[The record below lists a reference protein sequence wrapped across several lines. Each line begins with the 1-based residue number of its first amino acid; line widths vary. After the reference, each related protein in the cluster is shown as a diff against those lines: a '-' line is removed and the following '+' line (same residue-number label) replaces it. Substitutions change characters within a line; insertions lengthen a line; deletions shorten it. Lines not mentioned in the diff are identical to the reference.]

1 MINRSDIKA
10 NTNNRFYQ
18 RGRDLYEAGK
28 VLSLEALEE
37 DGVVYVTGYVKG
49 SGRNIYETQINIIAE
64 FDYIE
69 SYGCACSAADSY
81 YGMCKHCVATVL
93 QYIDKC
99 KNGMSQVETKE
110 QTLNKLLENKGI
122 EKGMTVP
129 TNPMLKNNKRY
140 NRRKNSKPSGQK
152 AGTCRYGTGW

>member
-1 MINRSDIKA
+1 
-10 NTNNRFYQ
+10 
-18 RGRDLYEAGK
+18 
-28 VLSLEALEE
+28 
-37 DGVVYVTGYVKG
+37 
-49 SGRNIYETQINIIAE
+49 
-64 FDYIE
+64 
-69 SYGCACSAADSY
+69 
-81 YGMCKHCVATVL
+81 MCKHCVATVL

-152 AGTCRYGTGW
+152 ARTCRYGTGW